1 MLRPRWRK
9 VLRDMWGNKGRTI
22 LVVLSI
28 AVGVFAV
35 GTVAQMR
42 VIVSDDMVESYE
54 GANPPSATVYPD
66 RPFDDDLVEAVRRM
80 PEVAEAEGRR
90 EVIVRFQHAQA
101 ETWYPLRLFAAADY
115 DDMVIKI
122 IQPEIEFG
130 PNPAQWPN
138 PDTFPPPDREV
149 LIERTSLLLPSHG
162 LDPNAA
168 LGDTLLIETPSG
180 KRREM
185 RMAGLVYDI
194 ATGSAPW
201 TGMGYGYVTLDTLEW
216 LGLPRSYSELHV
228 LVAGD
233 RRDVAHIERVVREVE
248 DRVERSGLEVVR
260 TDIPAPGK
268 LPQDSIYQTLVM
280 LLGALGIL
288 SLVVSV
294 FLLVNTVSALLAQ
307 QVRQIGV
314 MKAIGGRR
322 HQVARMYL
330 GMVAAFGLLAFVIAA
345 PLGAWAAR
353 YVINFM
359 AYFINFELG
368 EFSIP
373 LQVLV
378 LEAGMAL
385 LVPLLA
391 GLYPIFAGT
400 QITVREA
407 ITSYGLSK
415 EGAGGGAFDRLV
427 ERLRGLPRPLML
439 SLRNTFRRKG
449 RLILTLTTLTLAG
462 TVLIAVVSVRA
473 SLLLTLDELFEYVVG
488 YDVEV
493 QLGRA
498 YRTDRLEQEALRVP
512 GVVAVESWGSAGT
525 YRLRPDG
532 SEGDDIYLIAPPAET
547 AMLNPSMV
555 AGRWLLAEDDNS
567 IVVST
572 NLLAEE
578 PDLGVGSEIV
588 LDIEDRETTWQIV
601 GVARYAQPV
610 SIAWVDFDQYSRVVR
625 NVGRANMI
633 DVATERHDA
642 AFQLQVG
649 EALQAHLEGAGLDVS
664 SFYTRSQNRAAI
676 DVLFNIIIIFLGSMA
691 LILTI
696 VGGIG
701 LTGTMSLSVLERIR
715 EIGVMRAIG
724 ASNGA
729 VMQVVMA
736 EGVVIGLM
744 SWLMGTLLALPVGK
758 VLSDAVGM
766 RTPLN
771 TPLSYTVPPLGV
783 FLWLGLV
790 VLLSMLASYV
800 PAQSAAQLSVREV
813 LAYEG

>member
-9 VLRDMWGNKGRTI
+9 VLRDIWGNKRRTV

-54 GANPPSATVYPD
+54 GAHPPSATIYTD
-66 RPFDDDLVEAVRRM
+66 RSFDDDLVEAVRRM

-90 EVIVRFQHAQA
+90 QVIVRFQHPQDD
-101 ETWYPLRLFAAADY
+101 TWYPLRLFAAADY
-115 DDMVIKI
+115 NDMRIKV
-122 IQPEIEFG
+122 IQPELEFG
-130 PNPAQWPN
+130 PDPEKWPN
-138 PDTFPPPDREV
+138 PSTFPPPDREV
-149 LIERTSLLLPSHG
+149 LIERTSLLIASQG
-162 LDPNAA
+162 LSPGAA
-168 LGDTLLIETPSG
+168 LGDTLLIETQSG
-180 KRREM
+180 KRRQM

-194 ATGSAPW
+194 ATGPAPW
-201 TGMGYGYVTLDTLEW
+201 TNMAYGYVTLDTLEW
-216 LGLPRSYSELHV
+216 LGLPRSYNELH
-228 LVAGD
+228 LLAAGD
-233 RRDVAHIERVVREVE
+233 RHDVAHIERVVREVE
-248 DRVERSGLEVVR
+248 DRVERSGLEVAR
-260 TDIPAPGK
+260 TDVHTPGK
-268 LPQDSIYQTLVM
+268 LPQDSTYQTLVM
-280 LLGALGIL
+280 LLGALGMC

-314 MKAIGGRR
+314 MKAIGG
-322 HQVARMYL
+322 HTNQIVCMYL

-353 YVINFM
+353 WVINFM

-400 QITVREA
+400 RITVREA
-407 ITSYGLSK
+407 ITSYGLG
-415 EGAGGGAFDRLV
+415 EEVPAGSAFDRLV

-449 RLILTLTTLTLAG
+449 RLILTLATLTLAG
-462 TVLIAVVSVRA
+462 TIFIAVVSVRA
-473 SLLLTLDELFEYVVG
+473 SLLLTVDEILEYVN
-488 YDVEV
+488 YDAEV
-493 QLGRA
+493 QLNRS
-498 YRTDRLEQEALRVP
+498 YRTDRLEREALRVP
-512 GVVAVESWGSAGT
+512 GVVAVESWGSAST

-532 SEGDDIYLIAPPAET
+532 SEGGDIYLSAPPAET
-547 AMLNPSMV
+547 VMLNPRMV
-555 AGRWLLAEDDNS
+555 EGRWLLPEDENA

-572 NLLAEE
+572 NLLSEE

-588 LDIEDRETTWQIV
+588 LDIEERETAWQVV

-610 SIAWVDFDQYSRVVR
+610 SIVYVDFDYFSRVVR

-633 DVATERHDA
+633 TIVTEQHDA
-642 AFQLQVG
+642 DFQLQVG
-649 EALQAHLEGAGLDVS
+649 EALEAHLDGVGLDVCS
-664 SFYTRSQNRAAI
+664 VYTRSQMRAAV
-676 DVLFNIIIIFLGSMA
+676 DVLFNIVIMFLMSMA
-691 LILTI
+691 VLLAI

-766 RTPLN
+766 QTIN
-771 TPLSYTVPPLGV
+771 TPLSYTVPPAAF

-790 VLLSMLASYV
+790 VLLSALASYV
-800 PAQSAAQLSVREV
+800 PAQSAASLSVREV

>member
-9 VLRDMWGNKGRTI
+9 VLRDIWGNKRRTV

-54 GANPPSATVYPD
+54 GAHPPSATIYTD
-66 RPFDDDLVEAVRRM
+66 RSFDDDLVEAVRRM

-90 EVIVRFQHAQA
+90 QVIVRFQHPQDD
-101 ETWYPLRLFAAADY
+101 TWYPLRLFAAADY
-115 DDMVIKI
+115 NDMRIKV
-122 IQPEIEFG
+122 IQPELEFG
-130 PNPAQWPN
+130 PDPEKWPN
-138 PDTFPPPDREV
+138 PSTFPPPDREV
-149 LIERTSLLLPSHG
+149 LIERTSLLIASQG
-162 LDPNAA
+162 LSPGAA
-168 LGDTLLIETPSG
+168 LGDTLLIETQSG
-180 KRREM
+180 KRRQM

-194 ATGSAPW
+194 ATGPAPW
-201 TGMGYGYVTLDTLEW
+201 TNMAYGYVTLDTLEW
-216 LGLPRSYSELHV
+216 LGLPRSYNELH
-228 LVAGD
+228 LLAAGD
-233 RRDVAHIERVVREVE
+233 RHDVAHIERVVREVE
-248 DRVERSGLEVVR
+248 DRVERSGLEVAR
-260 TDIPAPGK
+260 TDVHTPGK
-268 LPQDSIYQTLVM
+268 LPQDSTYQTLVM
-280 LLGALGIL
+280 LLGALGMC

-314 MKAIGGRR
+314 MKAIGG
-322 HQVARMYL
+322 HTNQIVCMYL

-353 YVINFM
+353 WVINFM

-400 QITVREA
+400 RITVREA
-407 ITSYGLSK
+407 ITSYGLG
-415 EGAGGGAFDRLV
+415 EEVPAGSAFDRLV

-449 RLILTLTTLTLAG
+449 RLILTLATLTLAG
-462 TVLIAVVSVRA
+462 TIFIAVVSVRA
-473 SLLLTLDELFEYVVG
+473 SLLLTVDEILEYVN
-488 YDVEV
+488 YDAEV
-493 QLGRA
+493 QLNRS
-498 YRTDRLEQEALRVP
+498 YRTDRLEREALRVP
-512 GVVAVESWGSAGT
+512 GVVAVESWGSAST

-532 SEGDDIYLIAPPAET
+532 SEGGDIYLSAPPAET
-547 AMLNPSMV
+547 VMLNPRMV
-555 AGRWLLAEDDNS
+555 EGRWLLPEDENA

-572 NLLAEE
+572 NLLSEE

-588 LDIEDRETTWQIV
+588 LDIEERETAWQVV

-610 SIAWVDFDQYSRVVR
+610 SIVYVDFDYFSRVVR

-633 DVATERHDA
+633 TIVTEQHDA
-642 AFQLQVG
+642 DFQLQVG
-649 EALQAHLEGAGLDVS
+649 EALEAHLDGVGLDVS
-664 SFYTRSQNRAAI
+664 SVYTRSQMRAAV
-676 DVLFNIIIIFLGSMA
+676 DVLFNIVIMFLMSMA
-691 LILTI
+691 VLLAI

-766 RTPLN
+766 QTIN
-771 TPLSYTVPPLGV
+771 TPLSYTVPPAAF

-790 VLLSMLASYV
+790 VLLSALASYV
-800 PAQSAAQLSVREV
+800 PAQSAASLSVREV